1 MKKAL
6 ALIAAVGFV
15 SAASAVSIQW
25 TVSGIAFGGE
35 TLKNNND
42 VTASLIYLGHGVSI
56 ADSYSIDELTAKP
69 VKNSAT
75 GTTNKGAITNPYN
88 FPDVSDYTTYNGDV
102 FGLLLTYTKDGKT
115 YYNLSSQAY
124 TVSGLANA
132 TSTLTA
138 YKPAASTFAYGTQTV
153 SSTVAKGGGWTAV
166 PEPSV
171 ALMGLL
177 GLGMLIKRRRA

>member
-1 MKKAL
+1 MKKTL
-6 ALIAAVGFV
+6 TLLVLCGLI
-15 SAASAVSIQW
+15 SSASAVSLQW
-25 TVSGIAFGGE
+25 SATNIAFGGS
-35 TLKNNND
+35 TLKSESGL
-42 VTASLIYLGHGVSI
+42 TASLIYLGNGVSI
-56 ADSYSIDELTAKP
+56 ADSYSIADLTAKP
-69 VKNSAT
+69 VKSSTT
-75 GTTNKGAITNPYN
+75 GTTNKGAISGAYA
-88 FPDVSDYTTYNGDV
+88 FADVADYTTYNGDV

-115 YYNLSSQAY
+115 YYNLSSEAY